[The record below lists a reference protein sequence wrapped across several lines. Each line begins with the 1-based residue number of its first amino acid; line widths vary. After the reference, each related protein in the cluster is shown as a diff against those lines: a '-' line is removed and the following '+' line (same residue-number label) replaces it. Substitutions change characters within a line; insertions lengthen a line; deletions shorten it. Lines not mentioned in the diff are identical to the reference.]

1 MRTALRVT
9 ERRFASGGPHG
20 RNCLSHAAIPGKAK
34 AAARRM
40 LATYLRCFLN
50 HAGNRVGLS
59 VALTV
64 VVGVLEGGG
73 LLVLLPVLELMGAG
87 SPQTAGGLAGKIAGA
102 WQAAG
107 LPLTLPV
114 ALLVFVAL
122 MAAQVALR
130 HFLELLNARL
140 ETAFTSHLREQLYA
154 AMIRAD
160 WLFFTRQR
168 GSDITQVLTEEL
180 QRVGF
185 GTQQMLGGLGL
196 AGAALVQILL
206 AFALSPALTAL
217 ALACGLGLA
226 LALRSFTSKAYDLGR
241 VGQERRT
248 EMAAAI
254 SEHLAGLK
262 VAKSHGREVH
272 HLAHFRRV
280 ITDIAAH
287 ILDATRVHAA
297 TRAAYELGA
306 VSALSLFLFCA
317 VRFGGLGMSELLLL
331 VFIFARLLPRLSALQ
346 SNWQRVVHMLPSF
359 EAAHRLR
366 EQFLAAQEPPVP
378 AASQRLALAREIQF
392 ENVSFRYAATGGREV
407 LGGVNLRIPAR
418 QITAFC
424 GPSGAGKSTVADL
437 LMGLLRPTA
446 GRVLVDGEPL
456 ADARLHDWRE
466 GVGYVPQETFLF
478 HESIRANLLWARP
491 EATETELLAAVRA
504 AAAEEFM
511 SRLPQGLD
519 TVVGDRG
526 MRLSGGE
533 RQRIALAR
541 ALLRQPTLLVLDEAT
556 SALDTANEQLI
567 QQAIERLHGELTIVI
582 IAHRLSTVQN
592 ADQIIVLDQG
602 RVVESG
608 SPAKLAAQ
616 AGGHFQRLMQAGGAV
631 ETPSS

>member
-1 MRTALRVT
+1 
-9 ERRFASGGPHG
+9 
-20 RNCLSHAAIPGKAK
+20 
-34 AAARRM
+34 M

-64 VVGVLEGGG
+64 VVGALEGGG
-73 LLVLLPVLELMGAG
+73 LLVLLPVLELIGAG
-87 SPQTAGGLAGKIAGA
+87 GPAATGGLAAGLAGA
-102 WQAAG
+102 WRGLG

-114 ALLVFVAL
+114 ALGVFTAF
-122 MAAQVALR
+122 MAAQIALR
-130 HFLELLNARL
+130 RGLELLNARL

-168 GSDITQVLTEEL
+168 GSDITQVLTDEL
-180 QRVGF
+180 QRVGS
-185 GTQQMLGGLGL
+185 GTQQMLAGLGL
-196 AGAALVQILL
+196 TGLALVQVAL
-206 AFALSPALTAL
+206 ALMLSPALTGL
-217 ALACGLGLA
+217 ALASGLA
-226 LALRSFTSKAYDLGR
+226 LALMLRPFTRRAYALGKA
-241 VGQERRT
+241 GQEQRA

-262 VAKSHGREVH
+262 VAKSHGRETH

-287 ILDATRVHAA
+287 ILNATRVHAS

-306 VSALSLFLFCA
+306 VMALCLFLFCA
-317 VRFGGLGMSELLLL
+317 VRFGGLSTPELLLL

-359 EAAHRLR
+359 EAALRLR
-366 EQFLAAQEPPVP
+366 QQFVAAQEAP
-378 AASQRLALAREIQF
+378 APATSQRLALAREIRF
-392 ENVSFRYAATGGREV
+392 ENVSFRYATGGRAV
-407 LGGVNLRIPAR
+407 LDGVGFRIPAR

-424 GPSGAGKSTVADL
+424 GASGAGKSTVADL
-437 LMGLLRPTA
+437 LMGLLRPAA

-478 HESIRANLLWARP
+478 HEGIRANLLWARP
-491 EATETELLAAVRA
+491 EATEAELLAALRA
-504 AAAEEFM
+504 AAAEEFV

-526 MRLSGGE
+526 VRLSGGE

-556 SALDTANEQLI
+556 SALDTVNEQLI
-567 QQAIERLHGELTIVI
+567 QQAIERLHDELTIVI
-582 IAHRLSTVQN
+582 IAHRLSTVQK
-592 ADQIIVLDQG
+592 ADQVVVLEQG
-602 RVVESG
+602 RVVENG
-608 SPAKLAAQ
+608 SPASLAAQ
-616 AGGHFQRLMQAGGAV
+616 DSGHFRRLMQAGGTF
-631 ETPSS
+631 EIRSS